1 MQLEIHILQL
11 VLVSRLHY
19 QVLPSITYAARYVLR
34 VARIERM
41 GVSLHCI
48 LTQLIRQQLI
58 CIAESALIY
67 LPRIDKP
74 SVYRHEP

>member
-19 QVLPSITYAARYVLR
+19 QVPSSITHATGDVLR
-34 VARIERM
+34 VARVERM
-41 GVSLHCI
+41 RIGLHCI
-48 LTQLIRQQLI
+48 ITQLIRQQII

-67 LPRIDKP
+67 IPRVDKP
-74 SVYRHEP
+74 SVYGHYL